1 MVIITNVYGDVC
13 IRKARRKRQK
23 LLVKE
28 LMLEY
33 ANNTTLHGL
42 PYVTRSGL
50 TRLEKVVW
58 LIMFLAS
65 MFMCL
70 FLISKVWLKWQTS
83 PVIVTVSEQ
92 LVPVSMVP
100 FPSVTVCP
108 QSKCKVSVYN
118 FTKMNVQ
125 LDKLYYRLN
134 GSILN
139 ETMVQ
144 EFKKFYG
151 ISQICDSFDSTYVL
165 REKYRYTDS
174 SIVDDLLEISPD
186 YEDVFYACRLNG
198 NYTSCRELFDKVVTS
213 EGICYTMN
221 SLAASDILRTEKL
234 QKDYQYLNS
243 SKQIKGWSLE
253 HGYLYENSADHPNP
267 SSSHYP
273 MPGMPN
279 RASPDVEIVLREY
292 HIRDKLCNAIRSGF
306 KVYIQ
311 HPADLPQ
318 TSLYYYA
325 VLNSQVSS
333 MALSFSIL
341 NSSEKLRSY
350 DAEVRQCYFPDER
363 YLRYFKIYT
372 ASNCMIECLSNI
384 TYEKCGCVEFYM
396 PHTNSK
402 QICTQ
407 FDDDCIEMA
416 RETMLHRESS
426 QEDYVC
432 HCLPSCNSV
441 DYDAEILKTDYN
453 LQKLIGIY
461 DALYKLPDKE
471 TLNSYNYS
479 KLEIYFK
486 KPRFLSMRRSELFG
500 IIDFLANCG
509 GLLGLFLGFSF
520 LSLMEIVYF
529 LTLRLCC
536 TLKKDLE
543 EEKNEKMQGKEIH
556 VEKY

>member
-1 MVIITNVYGDVC
+1 MSESQTLVSTCISPEICAGLKGEVLIMSTAKLTGELDENGMVIITNVYGDVC

-23 LLVKE
+23 LLVKQ
-28 LMLEY
+28 LMFEY

-42 PYVTRSGL
+42 PYVTRNGL
-50 TRLEKVVW
+50 TRFEKIVW

-65 MFMCL
+65 MCMCL
-70 FLISKVWLKWQTS
+70 FLISKVWFKWQTS

-100 FPSVTVCP
+100 FPSVTICP

-118 FTKMNVQ
+118 FTDMNVN
-125 LDKLYYRLN
+125 LDQIVPVYLHN
-134 GSILN
+134 TSSLN
-139 ETMVQ
+139 ETLQ
-144 EFKKFYG
+144 R
-151 ISQICDSFDSTYVL
+151 DYV
-165 REKYRYTDS
+165 
-174 SIVDDLLEISPD
+174 
-186 YEDVFYACRLNG
+186 
-198 NYTSCRELFDKVVTS
+198 
-213 EGICYTMN
+213 
-221 SLAASDILRTEKL
+221 
-234 QKDYQYLNS
+234 YLNS
-243 SKQIKGWSLE
+243 SKKIKGWSLE
-253 HGYLYENSADHPNP
+253 HGYAYNNSDNHSNP
-267 SSSHYP
+267 SSSFYP

-279 RASPDVEIVLREY
+279 RASPDVEVVLQEY
-292 HIRDKLCNAIRSGF
+292 HVRDKLCNAIRSGF

-318 TSLYYYA
+318 SSLYYYA

-341 NSSEKLRSY
+341 NSSDRLRSY
-350 DAEVRQCYFPDER
+350 DAEIRQCYFPDER
-363 YLRYFKIYT
+363 YLKYFNIYT

-384 TYEKCGCVEFYM
+384 TYQLCGCVNFYM
-396 PHTNSK
+396 PHSSSNR
-402 QICTQ
+402 ICTQ
-407 FDDDCIEMA
+407 YDDNCVQNA

-441 DYDAEILKTDYN
+441 DYDAEILKTDFN
-453 LQKLIGIY
+453 LQKLIGTI
-461 DALYKLPDKE
+461 DKIYKLPDKNE
-471 TLNSYNYS
+471 LESYNYS

-520 LSLMEIVYF
+520 LSLMEIIYF
-529 LTLRLCC
+529 VTLRSA
-536 TLKKDLE
+536 
-543 EEKNEKMQGKEIH
+543 NELTDYLMASNQRRP
-556 VEKY
+556 

>member
-1 MVIITNVYGDVC
+1 
-13 IRKARRKRQK
+13 
-23 LLVKE
+23 
-28 LMLEY
+28 
-33 ANNTTLHGL
+33 
-42 PYVTRSGL
+42 
-50 TRLEKVVW
+50 
-58 LIMFLAS
+58 
-65 MFMCL
+65 
-70 FLISKVWLKWQTS
+70 
-83 PVIVTVSEQ
+83 
-92 LVPVSMVP
+92 MVP
-100 FPSVTVCP
+100 FPSVTLCP

-118 FTKMNVQ
+118 FTKTNIQ
-125 LDKLYYRLN
+125 LDKLNYHYRLN

-139 ETMVQ
+139 ETMIK
-144 EFKKFYG
+144 EITKFYG
-151 ISQICDSFDSTYVL
+151 ISQICDAFDPSYVL
-165 REKYRYTDS
+165 EEKYRYTDS
-174 SIVDDLLEISPD
+174 SIVEDFLEISPD
-186 YEDVFYACRLNG
+186 YEDVFSACKLNG
-198 NYTSCRELFDKVVTS
+198 NYTSCTELFDKVVTG

-221 SLAASDILRTEKL
+221 SLAAADILRTEKL
-234 QKDYQYLNS
+234 QKDYLYLNS
-243 SKQIKGWSLE
+243 SKKIKGWSLE
-253 HGYLYENSADHPNP
+253 YGYSYENSTDRLNP
-267 SSSHYP
+267 STSYYP

-318 TSLYYYA
+318 SSLYYYA

-341 NSSEKLRSY
+341 NSSDRLRSY

-396 PHTNSK
+396 PHSSSK

-407 FDDDCIEMA
+407 LHADCIKMA
-416 RETMLHRESS
+416 REIMLHRESS
-426 QEDYVC
+426 QGDYVC

-453 LQKLIGIY
+453 LQKLIGTY
-461 DALYKLPDKE
+461 DAIYKLPDKE

-500 IIDFLANCG
+500 IIDFLSNCG
-509 GLLGLFLGFSF
+509 GLLGLCLGFSF

-543 EEKNEKMQGKEIH
+543 EEKNERMQGKEIH